1 MDRQAISICHLYP
14 DLMNLY
20 GDRGNV
26 IALYQRC
33 FWHGLGVK
41 VHNVTV
47 DQVVE
52 FTDYDLV
59 FMGGGQDREQRL
71 ICDDFEKVKGSSL
84 AEAVE
89 AGVVLLGI
97 CGAYQLLGK
106 YYQTAEGER
115 IPGLGILDAWTEASS
130 KRMIGNVVVETD
142 LFAPTTPAGSPTDLA
157 SRSTPTGV
165 GPGARRTIVGFENHS
180 GRTYLGPS
188 ARPLGRVLAGYGNNG
203 QDKTEGLVHKNAV
216 ATYLHGSVLPKNP
229 WLTDWL
235 IERALVRKYGV
246 AQLPQ
251 LDDEFEERA
260 HRAAVKRTMG

>member
-1 MDRQAISICHLYP
+1 MDGQTISICHLYP

-26 IALYQRC
+26 IALYHRC
-33 FWHGLGVK
+33 FWHGLEVK
-41 VHNVTV
+41 VHSVTV
-47 DQVVE
+47 GQVVD
-52 FTDYDLV
+52 FTGYDLV

-71 ICDDFEKVKGSSL
+71 ICDDFEKVKGGSL

-115 IPGLGILDAWTEASS
+115 IPGLGILDAWTEAGS

-142 LFAPTTPAGSPTDLA
+142 LFAQRDL
-157 SRSTPTGV
+157 
-165 GPGARRTIVGFENHS
+165 GPGAARTIVGFENHS

-203 QDKTEGLVHKNAV
+203 RDKTEGLVHKNAV

-246 AQLPQ
+246 AQLRQ

-260 HRAAVKRTMG
+260 HRAAVKRTMGNR